1 MDNLS
6 NTYYAKFPTQQKII
20 YFGQHGFSSRT
31 DSFGDIPGHGVICI
45 YLDLLVLWTLKS
57 SLVLVSGTNFVD
69 HKKEP
74 IEGFKWSGMPMGET
88 IQFVPSMLDKGYT
101 VVAVSYKFS
110 TRKNHY
116 MRLIKTSLWI
126 QKEISLQIYFFGI
139 VYFFRYVKIS
149 STLEN
154 NCAYTVDSF
163 AFSGGRG
170 CFSALLVSAVT
181 QEYLSFLN
189 TNLYLFSFSIQD
201 FRYHKPV
208 IFPDEVTFPVILF
221 ESSIF
226 SRPGQILK
234 TSFLFSIFFFCSIF
248 EQFFFFSEFLPTT
261 TISCFWFNNPMTEE

>member
-1 MDNLS
+1 MESLDDDAVKFSLKHILNL
-6 NTYYAKFPTQQKII
+6 
-20 YFGQHGFSSRT
+20 GQYDILSRC

-57 SLVLVSGTNFVD
+57 SVVLVSGTSFVD

-88 IQFVPSMLDKGYT
+88 IQFVPSMLDAGYT

-110 TRKNHY
+110 TRENHF

-170 CFSALLVSAVT
+170 CCSALSVSAVCRKT
-181 QEYLSFLN
+181 EVFKYQSF
-189 TNLYLFSFSIQD
+189 
-201 FRYHKPV
+201 
-208 IFPDEVTFPVILF
+208 
-221 ESSIF
+221 
-226 SRPGQILK
+226 
-234 TSFLFSIFFFCSIF
+234 
-248 EQFFFFSEFLPTT
+248 
-261 TISCFWFNNPMTEE
+261 

>member
-6 NTYYAKFPTQQKII
+6 NTCYAKFSTQQKVI

-31 DSFGDIPGHGVICI
+31 DSFGDIPEHGVTYI

-57 SLVLVSGTNFVD
+57 SLVLVSGTSFVD

-88 IQFVPSMLDKGYT
+88 IQFVPSMLDAGYT

-126 QKEISLQIYFFGI
+126 QKEIFLQIYFFGI

-149 STLEN
+149 STLKN
-154 NCAYTVDSF
+154 NCAYTVDNF
-163 AFSGGRG
+163 ALSCGRG
-170 CFSALLVSAVT
+170 NFSALLVSAVT
-181 QEYLSFLN
+181 Q
-189 TNLYLFSFSIQD
+189 D
-201 FRYHKPV
+201 
-208 IFPDEVTFPVILF
+208 
-221 ESSIF
+221 
-226 SRPGQILK
+226 
-234 TSFLFSIFFFCSIF
+234 
-248 EQFFFFSEFLPTT
+248 
-261 TISCFWFNNPMTEE
+261 